1 MRTKANREEGALSN
15 APPPR
20 ADTGG
25 PGAAV
30 PGRWLGVGTRSGED
44 RRKVQVPRRF
54 GHQKDWFTRS
64 GKERRVA
71 LTAPDDECVCGEINA
86 RNCPVHGGDFPEGL
100 FDGGYGDFGATADH
114 DDDTAEQHDAEAE
127 RWHERHYPSGVSDRA
142 VVRCDKPPSQCGE
155 YGGTHQPGRPNAFC
169 DCRCHDTIDSAED
182 IDYESVD
189 FVHSILQA
197 EIDRDLL
204 TRAQHPSYRRKLH
217 WYERLVM
224 HRPVRVWG
232 QLE

>member
-1 MRTKANREEGALSN
+1 MSA
-15 APPPR
+15 APLG

-71 LTAPDDECVCGEINA
+71 LTAPDDRCPRCGAAGPLELVGPGFHFTHACDPYKRAENA
-86 RNCPVHGGDFPEGL
+86 QRWAASD
-100 FDGGYGDFGATADH
+100 
-114 DDDTAEQHDAEAE
+114 DDDTA
-127 RWHERHYPSGVSDRA
+127 
-142 VVRCDKPPSQCGE
+142 
-155 YGGTHQPGRPNAFC
+155 
-169 DCRCHDTIDSAED
+169 
-182 IDYESVD
+182 D
-189 FVHSILQA
+189 FVASILQA

-204 TRAQHPSYRRKLH
+204 ARAQHPSYRRDEHEHAGLG
-217 WYERLVM
+217 VP
-224 HRPVRVWG
+224 PV
-232 QLE
+232 